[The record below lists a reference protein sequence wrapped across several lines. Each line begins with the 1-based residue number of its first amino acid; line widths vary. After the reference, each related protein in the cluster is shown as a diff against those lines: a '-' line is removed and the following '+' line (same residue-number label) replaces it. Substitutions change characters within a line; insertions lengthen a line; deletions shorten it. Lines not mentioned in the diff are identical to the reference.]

1 MGIDPLPVPL
11 VILFSR
17 ARSRIQ
23 DAGPV
28 IVFHM
33 CEIKMQGLMHKIKL
47 QGYKRGQIESIK
59 RKYETEQEPYVQE
72 KIKKKVSWR
81 FLNSII
87 SKKIR
92 EVGKKTS
99 TPICRQINTRK
110 QRKSNS
116 NVARMDR
123 YQSA

>member
-11 VILFSR
+11 VILFTR

-47 QGYKRGQIESIK
+47 QGYKRGQIENIK

-72 KIKKKVSWR
+72 KIKKKRCTAQDHQEPWW
-81 FLNSII
+81 
-87 SKKIR
+87 KI
-92 EVGKKTS
+92 
-99 TPICRQINTRK
+99 
-110 QRKSNS
+110 
-116 NVARMDR
+116 
-123 YQSA
+123 